1 MLRTVYL
8 KSLRDQRRALVGWS
22 VGIVLLVLLE
32 AALWP
37 SIRDMPDLTQ
47 FLASYPESMRKLFS
61 LEDFGTGTGF
71 LNAELFSALLPILFI
86 IFAVGRGARCIAGEE
101 EAGTLDVLLVTPVS
115 PVRLLLHQ
123 AAALATAVLALGA
136 VLFATVVV
144 SSAAFGLGI
153 GVADLAGAVLAM
165 VLLGVEFGWLA
176 LAVGAA
182 TGRRAVAIAVASA
195 AAVAAY
201 VLYVAGQ
208 LVDAV
213 RAWQALSPFHQ
224 ALDGGPLGA
233 GLPLAYGWMPLAGA
247 AVILLA
253 WPVFDRR
260 DIAAH

>member
-1 MLRTVYL
+1 
-8 KSLRDQRRALVGWS
+8 
-22 VGIVLLVLLE
+22 
-32 AALWP
+32 
-37 SIRDMPDLTQ
+37 
-47 FLASYPESMRKLFS
+47 MRKLFN

-86 IFAVGRGARCIAGEE
+86 VFAVARGARSIAGEE
-101 EAGTLDVLLVTPVS
+101 EAGTLDVLFVTPVS
-115 PVRLLLHQ
+115 PARLLLHQ

-195 AAVAAY
+195 AAGGS
-201 VLYVAGQ
+201 LRPLRRGPAGRRG
-208 LVDAV
+208 AG
-213 RAWQALSPFHQ
+213 RGRPLSPFHQ

-233 GLPLAYGWMPLAGA
+233 GLPLTYGWMPLAGA
-247 AVILLA
+247 AVVRLA
-253 WPVFDRR
+253 LAGLRP
-260 DIAAH
+260 A